1 MEGGSLFNPGFLGS
15 SFLWWIGQIADDATW
30 RDNIL
35 PGKHKDT
42 QKPDGWGRRYKVR
55 IIGLHDQ
62 GEESIDSDQ
71 LPWAQIMYP
80 VTGGGGQTS
89 ASHTSNLRQGM
100 MVFGFFL
107 DGQDQQIP
115 VIMGVLGHNVQV
127 PLSAK
132 IGDNRVSN
140 NTPGPLATSG
150 VAEGRNP
157 PPNIPAEGGPNPVV
171 PDDDLRVTKPKSV
184 EKQKEDVSAD
194 KIKEA
199 AQKDG
204 GLSADNNYGL
214 DPSKSLTKEQF
225 ADMRSAVAEAEALGY
240 EKGSPEYEDLKMKRV
255 AQGIRNRNKKDNS
268 PIAPVEPG
276 PTLEGVDDVTVISAG
291 DTKRHSMYQE
301 KGIILSNCSFT
312 TSNSKAIQTAL
323 DNLVKKVE
331 AYINTFQS
339 YIDRVS
345 SVINDIRKVLND
357 VACEIARYMK
367 PLMDKVMEFV
377 LKKLNEALTNVVAAM
392 PSSMRHQFADM
403 KKILNELILCL
414 YNKITGK
421 LCELLKGILDKAL
434 GLGDLENKAKRAAE
448 SANGD
453 DSLYRRLAPKVPA
466 CYAENIT
473 AQVFK
478 SAQPEIEEANNS
490 IIENMD
496 NFLDDM
502 QKQLAG
508 VSGVLDGI
516 MNKIPDISGSL
527 TAAFGFENIKLNIF
541 GCELE
546 PNCPIDDYYT
556 LQGGG
561 AGQPDAKLPSPA
573 AVDQAVADDGTEIP
587 AGQEDVG
594 YIQPTSGQQ
603 DVAPSGSDSQPAQPA
618 PAPPP
623 PPKTYP
629 QQSVGSKTP
638 DGATVSSEVKTSPS
652 GRKYQLVT
660 SDLGDGA
667 PQRRYID

>member
-89 ASHTSNLRQGM
+89 ATHTSNLRQGM

-127 PLSAK
+127 PLSTK

-157 PPNIPAEGGPNPVV
+157 PANIPADGGPNPII
-171 PDDDLRVTKPKSV
+171 PDDDLRVTKPKPV
-184 EKQKEDVSAD
+184 EQQKEDVSAD
-194 KIKEA
+194 KIKET
-199 AQKDG
+199 AQRDG
-204 GLSADNNYGL
+204 GLSAANNYGL

-225 ADMRSAVAEAEALGY
+225 ADMRSAIAEAEALGY
-240 EKGSPEYEDLKMKRV
+240 EKGSPEYEDLKKKRV
-255 AQGIRNRNKKDNS
+255 AEGIVNRSKKNNS
-268 PIAPVEPG
+268 PIAPVFPG
-276 PTLEGVDDVTVISAG
+276 ATTEGVDDVNVISSG
-291 DTKRHSMYQE
+291 DTKRNSMYQE
-301 KGIILSNCSFT
+301 KGVILSNCSFT

-323 DNLVKKVE
+323 DNLVRKVE
-331 AYINTFQS
+331 GYINTFQS

-345 SVINDIRKVLND
+345 NVVDDIQKVVKD
-357 VACEIARYMK
+357 VSNEVARYMK
-367 PLMDKVMEFV
+367 PLMDKVGEFV
-377 LKKLNEALTNVVAAM
+377 SKKLNQALTKVVAAL
-392 PSSMRHQFADM
+392 PSSMRYQFADM
-403 KKILNELILCL
+403 KKILNELLLCV
-414 YNKITGK
+414 YNKITNK
-421 LCELLKGILDKAL
+421 LSKMLSDILSKAL
-434 GLGDLENKAKRAAE
+434 GLADLESKAKRAAE

-453 DSLYRRLAPKVPA
+453 DALYRKLAPKVPA
-466 CYAENIT
+466 CYAEGIT

-478 SAQPEIEEANNS
+478 AAQPEIEDANNS
-490 IIENMD
+490 LIENLD
-496 NFLDDM
+496 NYLDDI

-508 VSGVLDGI
+508 VTGALDGI
-516 MNKIPDISGSL
+516 MNKVPEISGSL

-546 PNCPIDDYYT
+546 PNCPVDDYYT

-561 AGQPDAKLPSPA
+561 AAQPDANLPSPE
-573 AVDQAVADDGTEIP
+573 AVQKAVLDDETDTPEL
-587 AGQEDVG
+587 QEDIP
-594 YIQPTSGQQ
+594 YIQPTSGQ
-603 DVAPSGSDSQPAQPA
+603 DNVAPSGALSSIVSAENDAIGAQLDA
-618 PAPPP
+618 ELERA
-623 PPKTYP
+623 
-629 QQSVGSKTP
+629 QAG
-638 DGATVSSEVKTSPS
+638 DRS
-652 GRKYQLVT
+652 GLDDALEIQ
-660 SDLGDGA
+660 
-667 PQRRYID
+667 

>member
-15 SFLWWIGQIADDATW
+15 SFLWWVGQIADDATW

-89 ASHTSNLRQGM
+89 ATHTSNLRQGM

-157 PPNIPAEGGPNPVV
+157 PPNVPAEGGPNPVV

-194 KIKEA
+194 KIKET

-204 GLSADNNYGL
+204 GLSAANNYGL
-214 DPSKSLTKEQF
+214 DPSKSLSNVQF
-225 ADMRSAVAEAEALGY
+225 ADQQSAIAEAEALGY
-240 EKGSPEYEDLKMKRV
+240 ERGSPEYENLKKKRV
-255 AQGIRNRNKKDNS
+255 AQGIRNRSKQNNS
-268 PIAPVEPG
+268 PIAPVESG
-276 PTLEGVDDVTVISAG
+276 PTLEGVDDVTVISAA
-291 DTKRHSMYQE
+291 DTKRNSMYQE
-301 KGIILSNCSFT
+301 KGVILSNCSFT
-312 TSNSKAIQTAL
+312 ESNSKAIQTAL

-331 AYINTFQS
+331 GYISTFQS

-345 SVINDIRKVLND
+345 NVTDDIRKVVDD
-357 VACEIARYMK
+357 VSNEIARYTK

-377 LKKLNEALTNVVAAM
+377 SKKLNQALTKVVAAM
-392 PSSMRHQFADM
+392 PSSLRYQFADM
-403 KKILNELILCL
+403 KKILNELILCV
-414 YNKITGK
+414 YNKLTNK
-421 LCELLKGILDKAL
+421 LSDMLRGILNKAL
-434 GLGDLENKAKRAAE
+434 GLSDLENKAKRAAE

-453 DSLYRRLAPKVPA
+453 DALYKKLAPKVPA
-466 CYAENIT
+466 CYAEGIT

-490 IIENMD
+490 IITNMD
-496 NFLDDM
+496 NFLDDI

-516 MNKIPDISGSL
+516 INKVPSISGSL

-546 PNCPIDDYYT
+546 PNCPVDDYYT

-561 AGQPDAKLPSPA
+561 AAQPDANLPSPA
-573 AVDQAVADDGTEIP
+573 AVGKAVVDDRTEIP
-587 AGQEDVG
+587 AGQQTIG
-594 YIQPTSGQQ
+594 YIQPTSGQEN
-603 DVAPSGSDSQPAQPA
+603 VKPSGSN
-618 PAPPP
+618 
-623 PPKTYP
+623 
-629 QQSVGSKTP
+629 
-638 DGATVSSEVKTSPS
+638 SSITTTEPVAE
-652 GRKYQLVT
+652 G
-660 SDLGDGA
+660 DLEL
-667 PQRRYID
+667 I

>member
-89 ASHTSNLRQGM
+89 ATHTSNLRQGM

-127 PLSAK
+127 PLSTK

-157 PPNIPAEGGPNPVV
+157 PANIPADGGPNPII
-171 PDDDLRVTKPKSV
+171 PDDDLRVTKPKPV
-184 EKQKEDVSAD
+184 EQQKEDVSAD
-194 KIKEA
+194 TIKET
-199 AQKDG
+199 AQKGG
-204 GLSADNNYGL
+204 GLSAANNYGL

-225 ADMRSAVAEAEALGY
+225 ADMRSAIAEAEALGY
-240 EKGSPEYEDLKMKRV
+240 EKGSPEYEDLKKKRV
-255 AQGIRNRNKKDNS
+255 AEGIVNRSKKNNS
-268 PIAPVEPG
+268 PIAPVHPG
-276 PTLEGVDDVTVISAG
+276 ATTEGVDDVNVISSG
-291 DTKRHSMYQE
+291 DTKRNSMYQE
-301 KGIILSNCSFT
+301 KGVILSNCSFT

-323 DNLVKKVE
+323 DNLVRKVE
-331 AYINTFQS
+331 GYINTFQS

-345 SVINDIRKVLND
+345 NVVDDIQKVVKD
-357 VACEIARYMK
+357 VSNEVARYMK
-367 PLMDKVMEFV
+367 PLMDKVGEFV
-377 LKKLNEALTNVVAAM
+377 SKKLNQALTKVVAAL
-392 PSSMRHQFADM
+392 PSSMRYQFADM
-403 KKILNELILCL
+403 KKILNELLLCV
-414 YNKITGK
+414 YNKITNK
-421 LCELLKGILDKAL
+421 LSKMLSGILNKAL
-434 GLGDLENKAKRAAE
+434 GLADLESKAKRAAE

-453 DSLYRRLAPKVPA
+453 DALYRKLAPKVPA
-466 CYAENIT
+466 CYAEGIT
-473 AQVFK
+473 AQVLK
-478 SAQPEIEEANNS
+478 AAQPEIEDANNS
-490 IIENMD
+490 LIENLD
-496 NFLDDM
+496 NYLDDI

-508 VSGVLDGI
+508 VTGALDGI
-516 MNKIPDISGSL
+516 MNKIPEISGSL

-546 PNCPIDDYYT
+546 PNCPVDDYYT

-561 AGQPDAKLPSPA
+561 AAQPDANLPSPE
-573 AVDQAVADDGTEIP
+573 AVDRAIPLADTLEE
-587 AGQEDVG
+587 QEDIP
-594 YIQPTSGQQ
+594 YIQPTSGQ
-603 DVAPSGSDSQPAQPA
+603 DNVAPSGALSSIVSAENDAIGAQLDA
-618 PAPPP
+618 ELERA
-623 PPKTYP
+623 
-629 QQSVGSKTP
+629 QAG
-638 DGATVSSEVKTSPS
+638 DRS
-652 GRKYQLVT
+652 GLDDALEIQ
-660 SDLGDGA
+660 
-667 PQRRYID
+667 

>member
-1 MEGGSLFNPGFLGS
+1 MEGGSLFNPGFLGG
-15 SFLWWIGQIADDATW
+15 SFLWWVGQIADDATW

-62 GEESIDSDQ
+62 GEEAVDSDQ

-89 ASHTSNLRQGM
+89 ATHTSNLRQGM

-127 PLSAK
+127 PLASK
-132 IGDNRVSN
+132 IGDNRVTN
-140 NTPGPLATSG
+140 NNPGPLATSG

-157 PPNIPAEGGPNPVV
+157 PPNVPADGGPNPVI
-171 PDDDLRVTKPKSV
+171 PDDDLRVTKPKPV
-184 EKQKEDVSAD
+184 EQQKEDVAAD
-194 KIKEA
+194 KIKET

-204 GLSADNNYGL
+204 GLSAENNYGL
-214 DPSKSLTKEQF
+214 DPSKPLTKEQF
-225 ADMRSAVAEAEALGY
+225 ADMRSAIAEAEALGY
-240 EKGSPEYEDLKMKRV
+240 ERGSPEYEDLKMKRV
-255 AQGIRNRNKKDNS
+255 AEGIRNRSKQNNS
-268 PIAPVEPG
+268 PAAPVQPG
-276 PTLEGVDDVTVISAG
+276 PTTEGVDDTTVISAG
-291 DTKRHSMYQE
+291 DTKRNTMYQE
-301 KGIILSNCSFT
+301 KGVILSNCSFT
-312 TSNSKAIQTAL
+312 SSNSKAIQTAL

-331 AYINTFQS
+331 GYISTFQS
-339 YIDRVS
+339 YIDKVS
-345 SVINDIRKVLND
+345 NVIDDIRKVLND

-367 PLMDKVMEFV
+367 PLLDKVMEFV
-377 LKKLNEALTNVVAAM
+377 LKKLNQALTKVVAAM
-392 PSSMRHQFADM
+392 PSSLRYQFADM
-403 KKILNELILCL
+403 KKILTELLLCL
-414 YNKITGK
+414 YNKLTGK
-421 LCELLKGILDKAL
+421 LCDLLKGVLDKAL

-453 DSLYRRLAPKVPA
+453 DALYRRLAPKVPA

-490 IIENMD
+490 IIQNVD
-496 NFLDDM
+496 SFLDDI

-508 VSGVLDGI
+508 VSGALDGI

-527 TAAFGFENIKLNIF
+527 SAAFAFENIKLNIF
-541 GCELE
+541 GCELK
-546 PNCPIDDYYT
+546 PNCPVDDYYT

-573 AVDQAVADDGTEIP
+573 AVEKATADANTEVPTP
-587 AGQEDVG
+587 AEDVPF
-594 YIQPTSGQQ
+594 IQPTAGQQ
-603 DVAPSGSDSQPAQPA
+603 NVAPSGSNRSLD
-618 PAPPP
+618 
-623 PPKTYP
+623 
-629 QQSVGSKTP
+629 
-638 DGATVSSEVKTSPS
+638 VSSIVAEERSLSNIPPNQNTDPRSNSVDRGIDAELERSRAGDRS
-652 GRKYQLVT
+652 GLDDALDI
-660 SDLGDGA
+660 S
-667 PQRRYID
+667 

>member
-15 SFLWWIGQIADDATW
+15 SFLWWVGQIADDATW

-89 ASHTSNLRQGM
+89 ATHTSNLRQGM

-157 PPNIPAEGGPNPVV
+157 PPNVPAEGGPNPVV

-194 KIKEA
+194 KIKET

-204 GLSADNNYGL
+204 GLSAANNYGL
-214 DPSKSLTKEQF
+214 DPSKSLSDVQF
-225 ADMRSAVAEAEALGY
+225 ADMQSAVAEAEALGY
-240 EKGSPEYEDLKMKRV
+240 KPGGPEYENLKKKRV
-255 AQGIRNRNKKDNS
+255 AQGIRNRSKQNNS
-268 PIAPVEPG
+268 PIAPVESG
-276 PTLEGVDDVTVISAG
+276 PTLEGVDDVTVISAA
-291 DTKRHSMYQE
+291 DTKRNSMYQE
-301 KGIILSNCSFT
+301 KGVILSNCSFT
-312 TSNSKAIQTAL
+312 ESNSKAIQTAL

-331 AYINTFQS
+331 GYISTFQS

-345 SVINDIRKVLND
+345 NVTDDIRKVIND
-357 VACEIARYMK
+357 VSNEIARYTK

-377 LKKLNEALTNVVAAM
+377 SKKLNQALTKVVAAM
-392 PSSMRHQFADM
+392 PSSLRYQFADM
-403 KKILNELILCL
+403 KKILNELILCV
-414 YNKITGK
+414 YNKLTNK
-421 LCELLKGILDKAL
+421 LSDMLRGILNKAL
-434 GLGDLENKAKRAAE
+434 GLSDLENKAKRAAE

-453 DSLYRRLAPKVPA
+453 DALYKKLAPKVPA
-466 CYAENIT
+466 CYAEGIT

-490 IIENMD
+490 IITNMD
-496 NFLDDM
+496 NFLDDI

-516 MNKIPDISGSL
+516 INKVPNISGSL

-546 PNCPIDDYYT
+546 PNCPVDDYYT

-561 AGQPDAKLPSPA
+561 AAQPDANLPSPA
-573 AVDQAVADDGTEIP
+573 AVGKAVPSAKTPE
-587 AGQEDVG
+587 GQEDIP
-594 YIQPTSGQQ
+594 YIQPTSGQEN
-603 DVAPSGSDSQPAQPA
+603 VKPSGSDSSIS
-618 PAPPP
+618 
-623 PPKTYP
+623 TI
-629 QQSVGSKTP
+629 
-638 DGATVSSEVKTSPS
+638 DPS
-652 GRKYQLVT
+652 TTEITNRPLTQAEQDERQA
-660 SDLGDGA
+660 S
-667 PQRRYID
+667 IDSLDIS

>member
-89 ASHTSNLRQGM
+89 ATHTSNLRQGM

-127 PLSAK
+127 PLSTK

-157 PPNIPAEGGPNPVV
+157 PANIPADGGPNPII
-171 PDDDLRVTKPKSV
+171 PDDDLRVTKPKPV
-184 EKQKEDVSAD
+184 EQQKEDVSAD
-194 KIKEA
+194 KIKET

-204 GLSADNNYGL
+204 GLSAANNYGL

-225 ADMRSAVAEAEALGY
+225 ADMRSAIAEAEALGY
-240 EKGSPEYEDLKMKRV
+240 EKGSPEYEDLKKKRV
-255 AQGIRNRNKKDNS
+255 AEGIVNRSKKNNS
-268 PIAPVEPG
+268 PIAPVFPG
-276 PTLEGVDDVTVISAG
+276 ATTEGVDDVNVISSG
-291 DTKRHSMYQE
+291 DTKRNSMYQE
-301 KGIILSNCSFT
+301 KGVILSNCSFT

-323 DNLVKKVE
+323 DNLVRKVE
-331 AYINTFQS
+331 GYINTFQS

-345 SVINDIRKVLND
+345 NVVDDIQKVVKD
-357 VACEIARYMK
+357 VSNEVARYMK
-367 PLMDKVMEFV
+367 PLMDKVGEFV
-377 LKKLNEALTNVVAAM
+377 SKKLNQALTKVVAAL
-392 PSSMRHQFADM
+392 PSSMRYQFADM
-403 KKILNELILCL
+403 KKILNELLLCV
-414 YNKITGK
+414 YNKITNK
-421 LCELLKGILDKAL
+421 LSKMLSDILSKAL
-434 GLGDLENKAKRAAE
+434 GLADLENKAKRAAE

-453 DSLYRRLAPKVPA
+453 DALYRRLSPKVPA
-466 CYAENIT
+466 CYAEDIT

-478 SAQPEIEEANNS
+478 SAQPEIEDANNS
-490 IIENMD
+490 LIENLD
-496 NFLDDM
+496 NYLDDI

-508 VSGVLDGI
+508 VTGALDGI
-516 MNKIPDISGSL
+516 MNKVPEISGSL

-546 PNCPIDDYYT
+546 PNCPVDDYYT

-561 AGQPDAKLPSPA
+561 AAQPDANLPSPE
-573 AVDQAVADDGTEIP
+573 AVDRAIP
-587 AGQEDVG
+587 SAEPPDIPEDIP
-594 YIQPTSGQQ
+594 YIQPTSGQ
-603 DVAPSGSDSQPAQPA
+603 DNVAPSGALSSIVSAENDAIGAQLDA
-618 PAPPP
+618 ELERA
-623 PPKTYP
+623 
-629 QQSVGSKTP
+629 QAG
-638 DGATVSSEVKTSPS
+638 DRS
-652 GRKYQLVT
+652 GLDDALEIQ
-660 SDLGDGA
+660 
-667 PQRRYID
+667 

>member
-89 ASHTSNLRQGM
+89 ATHTSNLRQGM

-157 PPNIPAEGGPNPVV
+157 PPNVPAEGGPNPVV

-184 EKQKEDVSAD
+184 EKQKEDVVAD
-194 KIKEA
+194 KIKET

-204 GLSADNNYGL
+204 GLSANNNYGL

-240 EKGSPEYEDLKMKRV
+240 EKGSPEYEDLKKKRV

-301 KGIILSNCSFT
+301 KGVILSNCSFT

-331 AYINTFQS
+331 GYVNTFQS

-345 SVINDIRKVLND
+345 NVIDDIRKVLND
-357 VACEIARYMK
+357 VANEVARYMK

-377 LKKLNEALTNVVAAM
+377 LKKLNQALTKVVAAM
-392 PSSMRHQFADM
+392 PSSLRYQFADM

-414 YNKITGK
+414 YNKLTGK
-421 LCELLKGILDKAL
+421 LSELLKGILNKAL
-434 GLGDLENKAKRAAE
+434 GLDDLENKAKRAAE

-453 DSLYRRLAPKVPA
+453 DALYRRLAPKVPA

-490 IIENMD
+490 IITNMD

-502 QKQLAG
+502 QKQLAN
-508 VSGVLDGI
+508 VSGALDGV

-546 PNCPIDDYYT
+546 PNCPVDDYYT

-573 AVDQAVADDGTEIP
+573 AVERAVADDGTETP

-603 DVAPSGSDSQPAQPA
+603 DRAPSGSTS
-618 PAPPP
+618 
-623 PPKTYP
+623 
-629 QQSVGSKTP
+629 S
-638 DGATVSSEVKTSPS
+638 TVSV
-652 GRKYQLVT
+652 
-660 SDLGDGA
+660 DLDPGA
-667 PQRRYID
+667 PDEDVSGALDIS

>member
-89 ASHTSNLRQGM
+89 ATHTSNLRQGM

-127 PLSAK
+127 PLSTK

-157 PPNIPAEGGPNPVV
+157 PANIPADGGPNPII
-171 PDDDLRVTKPKSV
+171 PDDDLRVTKPKPV
-184 EKQKEDVSAD
+184 EQQKEDVSAD
-194 KIKEA
+194 KIKET

-204 GLSADNNYGL
+204 GLSAANNYGL

-225 ADMRSAVAEAEALGY
+225 ADMRSAIAEAEALGY
-240 EKGSPEYEDLKMKRV
+240 EKGSPEYEDLKKKRV
-255 AQGIRNRNKKDNS
+255 AEGIVKRSKKNNS
-268 PIAPVEPG
+268 PIAPVNPG
-276 PTLEGVDDVTVISAG
+276 ATTEGVDDVNVISSG
-291 DTKRHSMYQE
+291 DTKRNSMYQE
-301 KGIILSNCSFT
+301 KGVILSNCSFT

-323 DNLVKKVE
+323 DNLVRKVE
-331 AYINTFQS
+331 GYINTFQS

-345 SVINDIRKVLND
+345 NVVDDIQKVVKD
-357 VACEIARYMK
+357 VSNEVARYMK
-367 PLMDKVMEFV
+367 PLMDKVGEFV
-377 LKKLNEALTNVVAAM
+377 SKKLNQALTKVVAAL
-392 PSSMRHQFADM
+392 PSSMRYQFADM
-403 KKILNELILCL
+403 KKILNELLLCV
-414 YNKITGK
+414 YNKITNK
-421 LCELLKGILDKAL
+421 LSKMLSGILNKAL
-434 GLGDLENKAKRAAE
+434 GLADLESKAKRAAE

-453 DSLYRRLAPKVPA
+453 DALYRKLAPKVPA
-466 CYAENIT
+466 CYAEGIT

-478 SAQPEIEEANNS
+478 AAQPEIEDANNS
-490 IIENMD
+490 LIENLD
-496 NFLDDM
+496 NYLDDI

-508 VSGVLDGI
+508 VTGALDGI
-516 MNKIPDISGSL
+516 MNKVPEISGSL

-546 PNCPIDDYYT
+546 PNCPVDDYYT

-561 AGQPDAKLPSPA
+561 AAQPDANLPSPE
-573 AVDQAVADDGTEIP
+573 AVQKAVLDDETDTPEL
-587 AGQEDVG
+587 QEDIP
-594 YIQPTSGQQ
+594 YIQPTSGQ
-603 DVAPSGSDSQPAQPA
+603 DNVAPSGALSSIVSAENDAIGAQLDA
-618 PAPPP
+618 ELERAEA
-623 PPKTYP
+623 
-629 QQSVGSKTP
+629 G
-638 DGATVSSEVKTSPS
+638 DRS
-652 GRKYQLVT
+652 GLDDALEIQ
-660 SDLGDGA
+660 
-667 PQRRYID
+667 

>member
-15 SFLWWIGQIADDATW
+15 SFLWWVGQIADDATW

-89 ASHTSNLRQGM
+89 ATHTSNLRQGM

-157 PPNIPAEGGPNPVV
+157 PPNVPAEGGPNPVV

-194 KIKEA
+194 KIKET

-204 GLSADNNYGL
+204 GLSAANNYGL
-214 DPSKSLTKEQF
+214 DPSKSLSDVQF
-225 ADMRSAVAEAEALGY
+225 ADMQSAVAEAEALGY
-240 EKGSPEYEDLKMKRV
+240 KPGGPEYENLKKKRV
-255 AQGIRNRNKKDNS
+255 AQGIRNRSKQNNS
-268 PIAPVEPG
+268 PIAPVESG
-276 PTLEGVDDVTVISAG
+276 PTLEGVDDVTVISAA
-291 DTKRHSMYQE
+291 DTKRNSMYQE
-301 KGIILSNCSFT
+301 KGVILSNCSFT
-312 TSNSKAIQTAL
+312 ESNSKAIQTAL

-331 AYINTFQS
+331 GYISTFQS

-345 SVINDIRKVLND
+345 NVTDDIRKVIND
-357 VACEIARYMK
+357 VSNEIARYTK

-377 LKKLNEALTNVVAAM
+377 SKKLNQALTKVVAAM
-392 PSSMRHQFADM
+392 PSSLRYQFADM
-403 KKILNELILCL
+403 KKILNELILCV
-414 YNKITGK
+414 YNKLTNK
-421 LCELLKGILDKAL
+421 LSDMLRGILNKAL
-434 GLGDLENKAKRAAE
+434 GLSDLENKAKRAAE

-453 DSLYRRLAPKVPA
+453 DALYKKLAPKVPA
-466 CYAENIT
+466 CYAEGIT

-490 IIENMD
+490 IITNMD
-496 NFLDDM
+496 NFLDDI

-516 MNKIPDISGSL
+516 INKVPNISGSL

-546 PNCPIDDYYT
+546 PNCPVDDYYT

-561 AGQPDAKLPSPA
+561 AAQPDANLPSPA
-573 AVDQAVADDGTEIP
+573 AVGKAVVDDRTEIP
-587 AGQEDVG
+587 AGQQTIG
-594 YIQPTSGQQ
+594 YIQPTSGQEN
-603 DVAPSGSDSQPAQPA
+603 VKPSGSN
-618 PAPPP
+618 
-623 PPKTYP
+623 
-629 QQSVGSKTP
+629 
-638 DGATVSSEVKTSPS
+638 SSITTTEPVAE
-652 GRKYQLVT
+652 G
-660 SDLGDGA
+660 DLEL
-667 PQRRYID
+667 I

>member
-1 MEGGSLFNPGFLGS
+1 MEGGSLFNPGFLGA
-15 SFLWWIGQIADDATW
+15 SFLWWVGQIADAATW

-89 ASHTSNLRQGM
+89 ATHTSNLRQGM

-132 IGDNRVSN
+132 VGDNRVNN

-157 PPNIPAEGGPNPVV
+157 PPNVPAEGGPNPII
-171 PDDDLRVTKPKSV
+171 PDDDLRVTKPKPI
-184 EKQKEDVSAD
+184 EQQKEDVVAD
-194 KIKEA
+194 QIKDA
-199 AQKDG
+199 AQQGD
-204 GLSADNNYGL
+204 GLSANNNYGL
-214 DPSKSLTKEQF
+214 DPSKPLTDEQF
-225 ADMRSAVAEAEALGY
+225 ADMRSAIAEAEALGY
-240 EKGSPEYEDLKMKRV
+240 EPGSPEYEDLKKRRV
-255 AQGIRNRNKKDNS
+255 SEGILNRHKKNNS
-268 PIAPVEPG
+268 PVAPVHPG

-291 DTKRHSMYQE
+291 DTKRHSMYQD
-301 KGIILSNCSFT
+301 KGVILSNCSFT
-312 TSNSKAIQTAL
+312 TSNAKAIQTAL

-331 AYINTFQS
+331 GYISTFQS

-345 SVINDIRKVLND
+345 NVIDDIRKVLHD
-357 VACEIARYMK
+357 VACEIAKYMK
-367 PLMDKVMEFV
+367 PIMDKVMEFV
-377 LKKLNEALTNVVAAM
+377 LKKLNEALTTVVAAL
-392 PSSMRHQFADM
+392 PSSMRHLFADM
-403 KKILNELILCL
+403 KKILTELILCL
-414 YNKITGK
+414 YNKLTGK
-421 LCELLKGILDKAL
+421 LCDMLKSILDDAL
-434 GLGDLENKAKRAAE
+434 GLGNLENKAKRAAE

-453 DSLYRRLAPKVPA
+453 DALYRRLAPKVPA
-466 CYAENIT
+466 CYAEGIT
-473 AQVFK
+473 ARVFK
-478 SAQPEIEEANNS
+478 TAQPEIEEANNS
-490 IIENMD
+490 IIENLD
-496 NFLDDM
+496 NFLDDI

-508 VSGVLDGI
+508 VSGALDGI
-516 MNKIPDISGSL
+516 MNKVPDISGSL

-546 PNCPIDDYYT
+546 PNCPVDDYYT

-561 AGQPDAKLPSPA
+561 AGQPDANLPSPA
-573 AVDQAVADDGTEIP
+573 AIEKATSDDSTKTAS
-587 AGQEDVG
+587 AGEDIG

-603 DVAPSGSDSQPAQPA
+603 DRAPSGVNSSAV
-618 PAPPP
+618 
-623 PPKTYP
+623 
-629 QQSVGSKTP
+629 SV
-638 DGATVSSEVKTSPS
+638 DIA
-652 GRKYQLVT
+652 
-660 SDLGDGA
+660 
-667 PQRRYID
+667 

>member
-132 IGDNRVSN
+132 IGDNRVNN

-157 PPNIPAEGGPNPVV
+157 PPNVPAEGGPNPVV

-194 KIKEA
+194 KIKET

-214 DPSKSLTKEQF
+214 DPSKPLSDEQF
-225 ADMRSAVAEAEALGY
+225 ADMRSAIAEAEALGY
-240 EKGSPEYEDLKMKRV
+240 EKGSPEYEDLKKKRV

-301 KGIILSNCSFT
+301 KGVILSNCSFT

-331 AYINTFQS
+331 GYINTFQS

-345 SVINDIRKVLND
+345 NVIDDIRKVLND
-357 VACEIARYMK
+357 IACEVARYMK

-377 LKKLNEALTNVVAAM
+377 LKKLNQALTKVVAAM
-392 PSSMRHQFADM
+392 PSSLRYQFADM

-421 LCELLKGILDKAL
+421 LCDLLKGILDKAL

-453 DSLYRRLAPKVPA
+453 DVLYRRLAPKVPA

-502 QKQLAG
+502 QKQLAN
-508 VSGVLDGI
+508 VSGVLDGV

-546 PNCPIDDYYT
+546 PNCPVDDYYT

-561 AGQPDAKLPSPA
+561 AGQPDAKTPSAA
-573 AVDQAVADDGTEIP
+573 AVEKAVADPSTETP

-594 YIQPTSGQQ
+594 YVQPTSGQQ
-603 DVAPSGSDSQPAQPA
+603 DRAPSGSDPTGIDAALEASQNNEPVAE
-618 PAPPP
+618 
-623 PPKTYP
+623 
-629 QQSVGSKTP
+629 G
-638 DGATVSSEVKTSPS
+638 
-652 GRKYQLVT
+652 
-660 SDLGDGA
+660 DLKL
-667 PQRRYID
+667 I